1 MGLIPQNQELPQGL
15 TLATRYPVQN
25 APPDVKHGRMVI
37 DMKEG
42 DLIVLFSK
50 NKEDRVQELHKFGEV
65 VPPQDLGY
73 L

>member
-1 MGLIPQNQELPQGL
+1 MRLIPQNQELPPQL
-15 TLATRYPVQN
+15 TLTTRYPVQN
-25 APPDVKHGRMVI
+25 TPPDVKHGRMVI

-42 DLIVLFSK
+42 DLTGLFPK
-50 NKEDRVQELHKFGEV
+50 NKENRVQELHQFGEV

>member
-1 MGLIPQNQELPQGL
+1 
-15 TLATRYPVQN
+15 
-25 APPDVKHGRMVI
+25 MVI

-42 DLIVLFSK
+42 DLTGLFPK
-50 NKEDRVQELHKFGEV
+50 NKEDRVQELYQFGEV